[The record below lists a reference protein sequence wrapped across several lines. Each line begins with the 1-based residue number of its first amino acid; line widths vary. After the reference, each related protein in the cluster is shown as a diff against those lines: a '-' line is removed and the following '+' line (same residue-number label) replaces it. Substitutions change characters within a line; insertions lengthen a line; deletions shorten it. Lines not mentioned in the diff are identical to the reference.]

1 MTDLQLY
8 LAIGVPML
16 MNGVLFLALNS
27 RMSALDSRMTALD
40 SRMTSLEGTFTARF
54 DLMMGKIMDVDTR
67 LSILEDRLKK

>member
-27 RMSALDSRMTALD
+27 RMSALET
-40 SRMTSLEGTFTARF
+40 RMTSLEGTFTARF

-67 LSILEDRLKK
+67 LSVLEDRLKR